1 MGEVNGGGGGQTRL
15 GHHSVRRSRSLPI
28 HRLLSLC
35 LQGSAQAPPPPGGPG
50 PSPPH
55 SLPCECP
62 EGRGVAASGSS
73 DHGDMQRGTAPRSG
87 RAGRRLSCA
96 GLHPAS
102 LKPRDASSLLGTS
115 PGGPALHLRL
125 SPGGRRHVSFSPPS
139 STQPL
144 WESSGSRGCWGPR
157 QSLGCLRS
165 RAAHRHVAFKKR
177 NCLSYYFLKK
187 FLHLL
192 KKKTLK
198 C

>member
-1 MGEVNGGGGGQTRL
+1 MGGVGRANPPRAPFCEAAPCPCLSTDCSLSAFRAQL
-15 GHHSVRRSRSLPI
+15 RRR
-28 HRLLSLC
+28 RLLQEALAPLC
-35 LQGSAQAPPPPGGPG
+35 LTLCPVSVLRAGAWLPQAPATTRHAERHCPTLWKGRQEALVRWAPPR
-50 PSPPH
+50 
-55 SLPCECP
+55 LPE
-62 EGRGVAASGSS
+62 A
-73 DHGDMQRGTAPRSG
+73 Q
-87 RAGRRLSCA
+87 RRLVPA
-96 GLHPAS
+96 GDKS
-102 LKPRDASSLLGTS
+102 R
-115 PGGPALHLRL
+115 GPPLHLRL
-125 SPGGRRHVSFSPPS
+125 SPGGRHHVSFSPPS

-144 WESSGSRGCWGPR
+144 RESSGSRGCWGPR

>member
-1 MGEVNGGGGGQTRL
+1 MGEVNGGGWGGQTRL
-15 GHHSVRRSRSLPI
+15 GHHSVRRSLSLPI
-28 HRLLSLC
+28 HGLLSLC

-55 SLPCECP
+55 PVSVL
-62 EGRGVAASGSS
+62 
-73 DHGDMQRGTAPRSG
+73 
-87 RAGRRLSCA
+87 RAGAWLPQAPATTGHAERHCPTLWKGRQEALVRWAPPRLPEAQRRLVPA
-96 GLHPAS
+96 GDKS
-102 LKPRDASSLLGTS
+102 R
-115 PGGPALHLRL
+115 GPPLHLRL
-125 SPGGRRHVSFSPPS
+125 SPGGHHHVSFSPPS